1 MSSSANVEKGGKFI
15 QLDGFAKRQWDPE
28 YKGLVITGMTQ
39 EEVEAKVNEIYWENP
54 TLVDG
59 YAPFCKHIFVP
70 NFLEGALCEAAPI
83 TDENRHLLLS
93 EYQARKPEELPV
105 LVRWFPKE
113 KVKAPLATHLDLILY
128 SREQIIKETQ
138 AMGKEVP
145 EGEAPPWGLI
155 SIKAQGID
163 KEIPMQPITMMRNTL
178 GKEEGGSGVPMDRA
192 KYAESVEYWSK
203 HATIAD
209 RDDQRIARFQLR
221 DLRLI
226 ASPESWRD
234 YSTVTLLAS
243 LLSQSL
249 WNEAVGTCFV
259 W

>member
-163 KEIPMQPITMMRNTL
+163 KEIP
-178 GKEEGGSGVPMDRA
+178 K
-192 KYAESVEYWSK
+192 AEYQWTAQSTQSPLSTG
-203 HATIAD
+203 ASTPLLRD